1 MIGKTFGMT
10 GKIPAAV
17 EAAASK
23 ASTVHVV
30 LRLRVRCCCCCCC
43 CLLLCDC
50 PSFTNTVPSLTPRVC
65 DCVSRWQLQR
75 QASAELM
82 QRAVRR
88 WKTCTLEKQRLRFRA
103 STTYQKIYSRDADT
117 HFCTALWLPHGCWV
131 AHPAHITTMHST
143 PGFQTTTL

>member
-30 LRLRVRCCCCCCC
+30 LRLRVCCCCCCC
-43 CLLLCDC
+43 CCC
-50 PSFTNTVPSLTPRVC
+50 CTVPSLTLRVC
-65 DCVSRWQLQR
+65 DCVSRLQLQR

-117 HFCTALWLPHGCWV
+117 HFCTALWLQHVCSV
-131 AHPAHITTMHST
+131 VHPAHITTMDST
-143 PGFQTTTL
+143 PG